1 MPPRHSPAW
10 TAEIGLRMR
19 RHFLLKLVGTTAFTW
34 LFFIAYFQLLRHPA
48 FPVTVMPSTALDAL
62 IPFQP
67 AALYAYLSL
76 WLYIGMGP
84 GLQRDFRELVVY
96 SLWISAMC
104 MAGLTCFYFWPTA
117 VPPLGFDASGFP
129 GFALLQGVDA
139 AGNAC
144 PSMHVAA
151 AMFTV
156 MRVEQVLRDAGT
168 PALLRVLNLLW
179 FLAIAW
185 STLATGQHVVLDA
198 LGGAA
203 LGLLFALP
211 SLRWRPK
218 SVAERQL
225 TRQRIS
231 SIETRTTKK
240 VKA

>member
-1 MPPRHSPAW
+1 MPPSPSPTW

-19 RHFLLKLVGTTAFTW
+19 RHFLLKLIGTTAFTW
-34 LFFIAYFQLLRHPA
+34 LFFLAYFHLLRHPA
-48 FPVTVMPSTALDAL
+48 FPVVVMPTTALDAL

-67 AALYAYLSL
+67 ESLYAYLSL
-76 WLYIGMGP
+76 WLYIGVGP
-84 GLQRDFRELVVY
+84 GLQRDFRALAVY
-96 SLWISAMC
+96 GLWISAMC
-104 MAGLTCFYFWPTA
+104 LAGLICFYFWPTA

-156 MRVEQVLRDAGT
+156 VRIEQVLRLTGT
-168 PALLRVLNLLW
+168 PVVLRVLNLLW

-185 STLATGQHVVLDA
+185 STLATGQHVTLDA
-198 LGGAA
+198 LGGAV

-211 SLRWRPK
+211 SLRWRPGID
-218 SVAERQL
+218 AEKERAG
-225 TRQRIS
+225 QRIS
-231 SIETRTTKK
+231 SNPTRITEEMTP
-240 VKA
+240 